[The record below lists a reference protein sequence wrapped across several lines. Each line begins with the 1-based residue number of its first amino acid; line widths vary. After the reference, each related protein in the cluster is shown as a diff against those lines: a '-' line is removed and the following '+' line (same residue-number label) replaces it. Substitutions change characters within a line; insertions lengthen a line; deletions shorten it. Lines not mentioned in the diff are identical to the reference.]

1 MECVVNDPSRK
12 SPGSAKAFAVAW
24 GLPFTL
30 VVPMFL
36 GGALGFF
43 LDRWLHTK
51 PAFLLIL
58 GLLGLAIGIRD
69 ALKSANSLDKDDG
82 G

>member
-1 MECVVNDPSRK
+1 MSEPPRK
-12 SPGSAKAFAVAW
+12 SPGAAKAFAVAW
-24 GLPFTL
+24 SLPFTL

-51 PAFLLIL
+51 PAFLVIF

-69 ALKSANSLDKDDG
+69 ALQSANSLDKNDG